1 MSEAV
6 QNLPIAVIDSGVGGI
21 SVLRELRRLM
31 PNEHF
36 LYLGDSKNAPYG
48 EKSRA
53 AVLDIT
59 RANLDA
65 LKARGIKALVIACNT
80 ATSAA
85 AKVLRAENPT
95 LPIIGIEPAVKPAA
109 LLCDAPRVLVMATPL
124 TLREEKFLSLVSRFS
139 DRAEVISLPCPGL
152 VELIEGGHLDDG
164 EVDGYCRRLLTPYR
178 ELKIDAVVLGCTHYP
193 HVRSVIARH
202 LPGAEILDG
211 GEGTARETRRRLA
224 ELDLLSSPEREGKV
238 TIENTSGDDRLVDLC
253 YFLLEK

>member
-1 MSEAV
+1 MPKTA
-6 QNLPIAVIDSGVGGI
+6 QLLPIAVIDSGVGGI

-36 LYLGDSKNAPYG
+36 LYLGDSANAPYG
-48 EKSRA
+48 AKSRA
-53 AVLDIT
+53 EVLDIT
-59 RANLDA
+59 RANLES
-65 LKARGIKALVIACNT
+65 LRTRGIKALVIACNT

-85 AKVLRAENPT
+85 AKVLRAENPD

-109 LLCDAPRVLVMATPL
+109 LLCEAPRVLVMATPL

-164 EVDGYCRRLLTPYR
+164 EVDDYCRRLLSPYR

-193 HVRSVIARH
+193 HVRPVIARH
-202 LPGAEILDG
+202 LPSAVILDG
-211 GEGTARETRRRLA
+211 GEGTARETKRRLA
-224 ELDLLSSPEREGKV
+224 ELDLLSPPDQKGRVE
-238 TIENTSGDDRLVDLC
+238 IENTSGDPRLIDLC
-253 YFLLEK
+253 CFLLEK

>member
-1 MSEAV
+1 MPKTA
-6 QNLPIAVIDSGVGGI
+6 QLLPIAVIDSGVGGI

-36 LYLGDSKNAPYG
+36 LYLGDSANAPYG
-48 EKSRA
+48 AKSRA
-53 AVLDIT
+53 EVLDIT
-59 RANLDA
+59 RANLES
-65 LKARGIKALVIACNT
+65 LKVRGIKALVIACNT

-85 AKVLRAENPT
+85 AKALRAENPD

-164 EVDGYCRRLLTPYR
+164 EVDDYCRRLLSPYR
-178 ELKIDAVVLGCTHYP
+178 DLKIDAVVLGCTHYP

-224 ELDLLSSPEREGKV
+224 ELDLLSPPDREGKV
-238 TIENTSGDDRLVDLC
+238 EIENTANDPRLVDLC